1 VTTAAP
7 DTTHAEKT
15 APAADLPAK
24 PKTRIARF
32 ALPQIDANS
41 ALLPSDKWIIDTAK
55 EFLKT
60 NKSLHK
66 TAGKIAG
73 FSALG
78 LLGLGAGIAG
88 AILLLPATLPV
99 AGIALAAAAVT
110 AFSGFEVHK
119 QVKVFKTE
127 TLKELREH
135 MGKKYLE
142 YKMAELKAAWQRKAD
157 ERARA
162 KAAQKAAAAAQQAA
176 APTPESTAPKPSLTV
191 VPPAEKPADKT
202 APKPE
207 GGFGNWMLK
216 KAMEKAQKKP
226 DATPKTPPS
235 DKPATDKP
243 AAPKPPQP

>member
-1 VTTAAP
+1 MTAAP
-7 DTTHAEKT
+7 QHT
-15 APAADLPAK
+15 APAAETAAK

-32 ALPQIDANS
+32 ALPQIDSNS

-55 EFLKT
+55 GFLKT

-66 TAGKIAG
+66 TAGKIIG
-73 FSALG
+73 FS
-78 LLGLGAGIAG
+78 LLGLAALGAGVAG
-88 AILLLPATLPV
+88 AVLLPAALPV
-99 AGIALAAAAVT
+99 AGVALASAAVT
-110 AFSGFEVHK
+110 GFSGFKVHK

-135 MGKKYLE
+135 IGKKYLE

-162 KAAQKAAAAAQQAA
+162 KAAQKAAAAAQQTATPA
-176 APTPESTAPKPSLTV
+176 APAPTAEPAKPSLVV
-191 VPPAEKPADKT
+191 VPPAAKPDKPA
-202 APKPE
+202 AKPE
-207 GGFGNWMLK
+207 GGFGSWMLK

-226 DATPKTPPS
+226 QGEAPDAG
-235 DKPATDKP
+235 KP

>member
-1 VTTAAP
+1 MTAAP
-7 DTTHAEKT
+7 QHT
-15 APAADLPAK
+15 APAAETAAK

-55 EFLKT
+55 GFLKT

-66 TAGKIAG
+66 TAGKIIG
-73 FSALG
+73 FS
-78 LLGLGAGIAG
+78 LLGLAALGAGVAG
-88 AILLLPATLPV
+88 AVLLLPAALPV
-99 AGIALAAAAVT
+99 AGVALASAAVT
-110 AFSGFEVHK
+110 GFSGFKVHK

-135 MGKKYLE
+135 IGKKYLE

-162 KAAQKAAAAAQQAA
+162 KAAQKAAAAAQQTATPA
-176 APTPESTAPKPSLTV
+176 APAPTAEPAKPSLGV
-191 VPPAEKPADKT
+191 APPAAKPDK
-202 APKPE
+202 PD
-207 GGFGNWMLK
+207 GGFGSWMLK

-226 DATPKTPPS
+226 QGETPQAPDAG
-235 DKPATDKP
+235 KP